1 MFDPDYINK
10 TKKISASTEE
20 GSDEIVLPSANKSVS
35 DGGIKKSPG
44 FGLGKLSKEDE
55 KAIKNKRNKVISL
68 LKNMMYLAMCLPNC
82 WTLDDMIK
90 AC

>member
-1 MFDPDYINK
+1 
-10 TKKISASTEE
+10 
-20 GSDEIVLPSANKSVS
+20 LPSANKSIPDS
-35 DGGIKKSPG
+35 SGKKSFG
-44 FGLGKLSKEDE
+44 FGSGKLSKEDE

-68 LKNMMYLAMCLPNC
+68 LKNMMYLAMCLDEC